1 MTEDI
6 KDDGTERLA
15 EAIRSIT
22 RVHAKPCVSLSV
34 GCCEQAKEWLR
45 MALSSVPSGRVLQR
59 RGGAG

>member
-6 KDDGTERLA
+6 KTMERKRL

-22 RVHAKPCVSLSV
+22 RVAKPCVSLSV

-45 MALSSVPSGRVLQR
+45 MALSAVPKR
-59 RGGAG
+59 